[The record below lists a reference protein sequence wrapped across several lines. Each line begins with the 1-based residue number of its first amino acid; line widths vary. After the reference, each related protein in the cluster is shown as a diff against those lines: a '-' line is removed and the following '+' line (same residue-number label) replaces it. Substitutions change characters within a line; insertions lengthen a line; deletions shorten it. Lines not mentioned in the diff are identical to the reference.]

1 LDVPIDAPGWLLNR
15 ASILAFNEAFYRKQL
30 RDEVHTITHHEPFF
44 FPLDVVRN
52 WNRGYG
58 SRGFLQY
65 QLVVPHNPEHRAI
78 RGVLEEIRSAGIF
91 SFLAVIKE
99 FGDRPHGG
107 LSFPEPGVTLAM
119 DFPYTGRSL
128 LELFER
134 LDRIVLDAGGKLYLG
149 KDARL
154 GRDTFR
160 RMYPR
165 WERWR
170 AVREKWDPD
179 QVFQSD
185 LGRRLGLCGR
195 V

>member
-1 LDVPIDAPGWLLNR
+1 VPVGPAPVA
-15 ASILAFNEAFYRKQL
+15 ASSCVGGGHLPPPHR
-30 RDEVHTITHHEPFF
+30 
-44 FPLDVVRN
+44 
-52 WNRGYG
+52 G

-65 QLVVPHNPEHRAI
+65 QLVVPHDPEHRAI

-99 FGDRPHGG
+99 FGDGPHGG

-119 DFPYTGRSL
+119 DFPHTGRSL

-154 GRDTFR
+154 GRETFR
-160 RMYPR
+160 RMYPG
-165 WERWR
+165 WERWKT
-170 AVREKWDPD
+170 VRDKWDPD

-185 LGRRLGLCGR
+185 LGRRLGLCGS